1 MSLFKKKA
9 YLHFENKTFEGL
21 FICSKDYSEEELEIW
36 GEAVFTTVQSGYQE
50 SITDPS
56 FLGQHLT
63 FSYPHIGNYPYNEK
77 ANQSFRPH
85 VTSVICNKI
94 HYNEF
99 FRKFDIPVLTN
110 IDQRELIKFITKNKQ
125 KSVISFNETPPSKT
139 EFDQKQLICNELD
152 HVSQSKPETL
162 IPGSRPICFINYGTK
177 QAIVEFFK
185 DLDIPLKTFPHN
197 VSAEEILKENPR
209 LIFLSNGPGD
219 PAEYKSQIKE
229 IEKLLQSGTPIR
241 GICLGFQLLSLA
253 LGAKTYKLPFGHRGG
268 NHPVID
274 HFTGKVLITSQNH
287 GYAVHEQSLKDLMGQ
302 NILGKELMIS
312 ESSLFDRSIEGL
324 ATTDSHLRAVQFHP
338 EANPG
343 PWDAFPFFTEIKD
356 YLNGIRK
363 DQSHWEA
370 APEIVDKPYKKD
382 IPYKKV
388 LLIGSGP
395 IKIGQASEFDYSG
408 TQALKALKEEGIE
421 VVLLNSNPAT
431 IMTDEDLA
439 DKTYIEPI
447 NLDTLCKIIDKENV
461 DAIITTMGGQ
471 TALNLSLE
479 LQQSGFLEG
488 KDIALLGAGKDTI
501 EKTEDREL
509 FAKELKEL
517 GYNTGKRI
525 KTYSDDETLKVAK
538 EQIHYPLIIRKDF
551 ALGGKGSTIILN
563 EEEMKNFLDKND
575 EYPITIERSLL
586 GFKEVELEVMVDKDQ
601 NGLIICSIEN
611 IDPCGI
617 HTGDSIT
624 VAPAQTISDRCMQ
637 NMRTMALKIAKKM
650 GVVAGGANVQ
660 FAINPRD
667 EDDIIVIE
675 MNPRVSRSSAL
686 ASKATGYPIAKISAK
701 LALGYNL
708 KEILNDITKVSP
720 VSFEPTQDYVAIK
733 VPLFPFNK
741 FPRGKRLL
749 DTQMKSVGEVL
760 AIGSNFNES
769 LFKALRSLETGL
781 EIPKLHYL
789 NDPTFIPSQAGIKR
803 RLSEFRELS
812 LLTVLEA
819 IRSGFDKSDIANLSN
834 IDPWFIDR
842 MEEFH
847 WLEKSVMDGEL
858 ELNKTN
864 LKTLKLNG
872 FTDKYL
878 ALISNKSE
886 KDIYELR
893 EKFNLF
899 PSYRAVDTCSGEF
912 DAETPYFYS
921 TYESYN
927 EAPPLGNSIVITGS
941 GPNRIGQGI
950 EFDYSCVKACMS
962 VRDLGK
968 NSIMINS
975 NPETVSTDYD
985 TSSRLYLSP
994 LYSEDVFDILKHEDP
1009 EGVIWS
1015 FSGQTGINLRE
1026 KIDLTFKRQKYAPKF
1041 LGSPIETLERCEDR
1055 GSFSKVLENLDLSI
1069 TKSEEIQS
1077 YKELIKSIEKIGF
1090 PVIMRPSYVIG
1101 GESMFILK
1109 NMGDIDRLPEYAL
1122 NHLHQGKTT
1131 FLVESYVENAYEYDV
1146 DIVRD
1151 QKGNC
1156 ILGVCEHIEHAGVHS
1171 GDSGMITPPK
1181 NINDKTKTRLID
1193 ISKKMAEELNI
1204 VGPINIQF
1212 AVKGKDIYCIEANPR
1227 GSRTIPFLSKAYHR
1241 PLSTYAVK
1249 AMIGG
1254 EIPDQTKIDLPYY
1267 CVKQS
1272 TFPFDRFLDDNNT
1285 LGPIMKSTGE
1295 TMGIDQDINHAIIK
1309 SYLANFKDFT
1319 TKGKVL
1325 ISLSD
1330 QSKKSLMEALRLTKD
1345 FAWDIYATPGTY
1357 GFLQGMGI
1365 ECKRVEK
1372 LHKDKNTMNMKDIL
1386 LDKDLNIVINTP
1398 YNSGK
1403 AKSDGDT
1410 IRGLASIRGAAVFTR
1425 EENIISFLESFKQY
1439 AHGESTPYN
1448 LQELKLQEMNN
1459 L

>member
-1 MSLFKKKA
+1 MKLFKKKA

-21 FICSKDYSEEELEIW
+21 FVCSKDYTNEDLSIW
-36 GEAVFTTVQSGYQE
+36 GECVFTTVQTGYQE
-50 SITDPS
+50 AITDPS

-63 FSYPHIGNYPYNEK
+63 FSYPHIGNYPFNELSY
-77 ANQSFRPH
+77 QSKKPYI
-85 VTSVICNKI
+85 TSVICNRI

-99 FRKFDIPVLTN
+99 FQKHDIPVLTN
-110 IDQRELIKFITKNKQ
+110 IDQRELIKFITKNPQ
-125 KSVISFNETPPSKT
+125 KSVISFNETSPSAN
-139 EFDQKQLICNELD
+139 EFKNASLKCDNLNE
-152 HVSQSKPETL
+152 VSQDSVET
-162 IPGSRPICFINYGTK
+162 IVPGENPICFMNYGTK
-177 QAIVEFFK
+177 KAIV
-185 DLDIPLKTFPHN
+185 DYLAQLNIPLKTFPHN
-197 VSAEEILKENPR
+197 AKAEDILKQNPR

-219 PAEYKSQIKE
+219 PANHNKEVEEIK
-229 IEKLLQSGTPIR
+229 KLLASQTPIR

-253 LGAKTYKLPFGHRGG
+253 MGAKTYKLPFGHRGG

-274 HFTGKVLITSQNH
+274 HFTGEVLITSQNH
-287 GYAVHEQSLKDLMGQ
+287 GYAVHEQSLKDLIT
-302 NILGKELMIS
+302 NNPLGKELLIS

-324 ATTDSHLRAVQFHP
+324 STKDSHLRAVQFHP

-343 PWDAFPFFTEIKD
+343 PWDAYKFFEEIKN
-356 YLNGIRK
+356 YLNGQK
-363 DQSHWEA
+363 QDLSKWEA
-370 APEIVDKPYKKD
+370 APEIVGKDYKKE

-408 TQALKALKEEGIE
+408 TQALKALKEEGID

-439 DKTYIEPI
+439 YKTYIEPI
-447 NLDTLCKIIDKENV
+447 NLDTLIKIIDKEKV

-479 LQQSGFLEG
+479 LQDSGYLEG

-525 KTYSDDETLKVAK
+525 KTYNFDEAVKVAK

-551 ALGGKGSTIILN
+551 ALGGKGSTIIIN
-563 EEEMKNFLDKND
+563 EDELVQFLQKDN

-601 NGLIICSIEN
+601 NGVIICSIEN

-637 NMRTMALKIAKKM
+637 KMRTMSLKIAKKM

-720 VSFEPTQDYVAIK
+720 VSFEPTQDYVAVK

-760 AIGSNFNES
+760 GIGSNFNEAF
-769 LFKALRSLETGL
+769 FKALRALEIGL
-781 EIPKLHYL
+781 EIPKLSYL
-789 NDPTFIPSQAGIKR
+789 NDPTFISSQAGIKQ

-819 IRSGFDKSDIANLSN
+819 IRNNFDKKDIASLSN
-834 IDPWFIDR
+834 IDPWFINR
-842 MEEFH
+842 MDDFV
-847 WLEKSVMDGEL
+847 WLEKSVINSEL
-858 ELNKTN
+858 ELNEVN
-864 LKTLKLNG
+864 LRTLKSNG

-878 ALISNKSE
+878 ALISNIAE
-886 KDIYELR
+886 KEIYEMR
-893 EKFNLF
+893 EKYNVF
-899 PSYRAVDTCSGEF
+899 PSFRAVDTCSGEF
-912 DAETPYFYS
+912 EAETPYFYS
-921 TYESYN
+921 TYEKYT
-927 EAPPLGNSIVITGS
+927 EAPRLGNSIVITGS

-950 EFDYSCVKACMS
+950 EFDYSCVKACMAAAE
-962 VRDLGK
+962 LGK

-985 TSSRLYLSP
+985 TSDRLYLSP
-994 LYSEDVFDILKHEDP
+994 LYSEDVFDILRHEKP
-1009 EGVIWS
+1009 EGVIWC

-1026 KIDLTFKRQKYAPKF
+1026 KIDLTFKREKYAPNF
-1041 LGSPIETLERCEDR
+1041 LGSPIETLKRCEDR
-1055 GSFSKVLENLDLSI
+1055 VEFSALLNKLELSV
-1069 TKSEEIQS
+1069 TKSKEVKT
-1077 YKELIKSIEKIGF
+1077 YKELIKAIEHIGF
-1090 PVIMRPSYVIG
+1090 PVIMRPNYVIG
-1101 GESMFILK
+1101 GESMFILR
-1109 NMGDIDRLPEYAL
+1109 NMSDIDRLPEYAL
-1122 NHLHQGKTT
+1122 THLHNGRTE
-1131 FLVESYVENAYEYDV
+1131 FLVETYIENAYEYDV

-1151 QKGNC
+1151 IKGN
-1156 ILGVCEHIEHAGVHS
+1156 IIIGVCEHIEHAGVHS
-1171 GDSGMITPPK
+1171 GDSGMVTPPRYIADNVK
-1181 NINDKTKTRLID
+1181 DSLID
-1193 ISKKMAEELNI
+1193 ISKKMADELEI
-1204 VGPINIQF
+1204 KGPINIQF
-1212 AVKGKDIYCIEANPR
+1212 AVKDEDIYCIEANPR

-1241 PLSTYAVK
+1241 QLSTYAVM
-1249 AMIGG
+1249 AMLDK
-1254 EIPDQTKIDLPYY
+1254 EIPNITTIDLPYY

-1295 TMGIDQDINHAIIK
+1295 TMGMDKDINHAMMK
-1309 SYLANFKDFT
+1309 SYLANFQDFT
-1319 TKGKVL
+1319 ENAKVL

-1330 QSKKSLMEALRLTKD
+1330 NSKKTLAPYLKMISDNDWEI
-1345 FAWDIYATPGTY
+1345 FATPGTY

-1365 ECKRVEK
+1365 DCHRVEK
-1372 LHKDKNTMNMKDIL
+1372 LHKDEDTKNMRDVL
-1386 LDKDLNIVINTP
+1386 LDKNLKIVINTP

-1403 AKSDGDT
+1403 AKSDGDI
-1410 IRGLASIRGAAVFTR
+1410 IRGLASCKGAAVLTR
-1425 EENIISFLESFKQY
+1425 EENIISFIQSFGKY
-1439 AHGESTPYN
+1439 THKTSEPFS
-1448 LQELKLQEMNN
+1448 LQEFKAEL
-1459 L
+1459 